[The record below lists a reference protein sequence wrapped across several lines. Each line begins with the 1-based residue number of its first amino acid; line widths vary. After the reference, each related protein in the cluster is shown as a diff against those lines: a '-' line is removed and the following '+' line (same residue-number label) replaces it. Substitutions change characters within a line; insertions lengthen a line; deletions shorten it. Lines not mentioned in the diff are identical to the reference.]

1 MNNKLLKSW
10 GNIEVENTSTNSTTS
25 NKPNHLDI
33 GNLNSY
39 GDCCLPLQKV
49 STIDKNPLINET
61 ILNYQINHGFY
72 LYGTPGKSNVTI
84 GGAVASDTHGKDNT
98 WGGSFYKN
106 VKKLYLSIYDEEI
119 EISKEKDPELFN
131 ATIGGYGL
139 TGTIKNVELYKS
151 DVNISET
158 YKTFVDTGIGIDNLL
173 NSFNVKD
180 KEFWVGWI
188 NLLDKSFP
196 WVTKKSVSTNTK
208 TKRET
213 KKNELEINTSFPFI
227 GKNLFKSLNLVNKI
241 YFQVNKFSN
250 TKNISFY
257 NTFFPLGFFTDTR
270 NISKKRKIIQVQFS
284 LPSPKAHLL
293 EPLLNKLINKQT
305 PILCSIKRLSK
316 QDSLNNLSFYQ
327 DGWTVA
333 VDFSYFEFNKT
344 EIEKFY
350 EELAKCGGKIYL
362 AKDSTLDEK
371 NFKLMYPEFAE
382 WEKVVKFADPKNLY
396 QSNLSKRLGLKK
408 W

>member
-1 MNNKLLKSW
+1 MNNNPIKSW
-10 GNIEVENTSTNSTTS
+10 GNIEAVNTATK
-25 NKPNHLDI
+25 NKPSDVQSQLDI

-39 GDCCLPLQKV
+39 GDCCLPLQKI
-49 STIDKNPLINET
+49 STIDKYPLVNQT
-61 ILNYQINHGFY
+61 VMNYQLNHGFY

-84 GGAVASDTHGKDNT
+84 AGAVASDTHGKDNS

-106 VKKLYLSIYDEEI
+106 VKKLYLSIYDDVI
-119 EISKEKDPELFN
+119 EVSKEKDSELFN

-139 TGTIKNVELYKS
+139 TGTIKNIELYKNDLS
-151 DVNISET
+151 ISET
-158 YKTFVDTGIGIDNLL
+158 YRTFIETGNGVDNLL
-173 NSFNVKD
+173 NSFSEKE

-196 WVTKKSVSTNTK
+196 WVTKRSVSTNTK
-208 TKRET
+208 MNEVF
-213 KKNELEINTSFPFI
+213 KKNEFEINTSFSFI
-227 GKNLFKSLNLVNKI
+227 GKNLFRSLNLINKI
-241 YFQVNKFSN
+241 YFQVNKFSG
-250 TKNISFY
+250 TKNISYY

-284 LPSPKAHLL
+284 IPTSAAHLL
-293 EPLLNKLINKQT
+293 EHLLIKLINKQT
-305 PILCSIKRLSK
+305 PILCSIKRLAK
-316 QDSLNNLSFYQ
+316 QDSLKNLSFYQ
-327 DGWTVA
+327 DGWTIA
-333 VDFSYFEFNKT
+333 VDFSYFKFNKT

-371 NFKLMYPEFAE
+371 NFKSMYPEFAE
-382 WEKVVKFADPKNLY
+382 WEKVVKLADPKNFY
-396 QSNLSKRLGLKK
+396 QSILSKRLGLKK

>member
-10 GNIEVENTSTNSTTS
+10 GNIKVEYTSNN

-49 STIDKNPLINET
+49 STILKNPLVNET
-61 ILNYQINHGFY
+61 IFNYQINHGFY

-84 GGAVASDTHGKDNT
+84 GGAVASDTHGKDNS

-106 VKKLYLSIYDEEI
+106 VKKLYLSIYGDEI
-119 EISKEKDPELFN
+119 ELSKEKDPELFI

-139 TGTIKNVELYKS
+139 TGTIKNIKLYKN
-151 DVNISET
+151 DINISET
-158 YKTFVDTGIGIDNLL
+158 YRTFIETGFGIDNLL
-173 NSFNVKD
+173 NSFNAKD
-180 KEFWVGWI
+180 KEFWIGWI

-196 WVTKKSVSTNTK
+196 WVTKRSVSTNTK
-208 TKRET
+208 IKGVAE
-213 KKNELEINTSFPFI
+213 KNQLDINASLPFI
-227 GKNLFKSLNLVNKI
+227 GRNLFRSLNLVNKV
-241 YFQVNKFSN
+241 YFQINKFSN

-257 NTFFPLGFFTDTR
+257 NTFFPLGFFSDTR
-270 NISKKRKIIQVQFS
+270 NISKKRRIIQVQFS
-284 LPSPKAHLL
+284 LPSSKAHLL
-293 EPLLNKLINKQT
+293 EPLLIKLIYKQT
-305 PILCSIKRLSK
+305 PILCSLKRFSK

-327 DGWTVA
+327 DGWSIA

-344 EIEKFY
+344 EIKNFY

-371 NFKLMYPEFAE
+371 NFKSMYPEFAE
-382 WEKVVKFADPKNLY
+382 WEKVVRSADPKNLY

>member
-1 MNNKLLKSW
+1 MNNKSLKSW
-10 GNIEVENTSTNSTTS
+10 GNIEIENTSTS
-25 NKPNHLDI
+25 NISDGKPNQLDI

-39 GDCCLPLQKV
+39 GDCCLPIQKV
-49 STIDKNPLINET
+49 STVDKSPLVNET
-61 ILNYQINHGFY
+61 VFNYQINQGYY
-72 LYGTPGKSNVTI
+72 LFGTPGKSNVTI
-84 GGAVASDTHGKDNT
+84 GGAVASDTHGKDNS

-106 VKKLYLSIYDEEI
+106 VKKLYLSIYGDEI
-119 EISKEKDPELFN
+119 EISNEKDSELFK

-139 TGTIKNVELYKS
+139 TGSIKNIELYKN
-151 DVNISET
+151 DINISET
-158 YKTFVDTGIGIDNLL
+158 YKTFIETGLGIDNLL
-173 NSFNVKD
+173 NSFSARD
-180 KEFWVGWI
+180 REFWVGWI

-196 WVTKKSVSTNTK
+196 WVTKRSVSTK
-208 TKRET
+208 TKINRAAQ
-213 KKNELEINTSFPFI
+213 KNELEINTRYPFI
-227 GKNLFKSLNLVNKI
+227 GKNLFSSLNVVNKI

-284 LPSPKAHLL
+284 LPSSEAHLL
-293 EPLLNKLINKQT
+293 EPLLTKLINKQT

-316 QDSLNNLSFYQ
+316 QDFLNNLSFYQ

-344 EIEKFY
+344 EIKKFY

-382 WEKVVKFADPKNLY
+382 WEKVVKSADPKNLY
-396 QSNLSKRLGLKK
+396 QSNLSWRLGLKK

>member
-10 GNIEVENTSTNSTTS
+10 GNIEVENTSTN

-49 STIDKNPLINET
+49 SRIDKNPLVNET
-61 ILNYQINHGFY
+61 IFNYQINHGFY

-84 GGAVASDTHGKDNT
+84 GGAVASDTHGKDNS

-106 VKKLYLSIYDEEI
+106 VKKLYLSIYDDEI
-119 EISKEKDPELFN
+119 EISKEKDSELFN

-139 TGTIKNVELYKS
+139 TGTIKNIELYKN
-151 DVNISET
+151 DVNISGT
-158 YKTFVDTGIGIDNLL
+158 YKTFVETGIGIDNLL
-173 NSFNVKD
+173 NSFNVND
-180 KEFWVGWI
+180 REFWVGWI

-196 WVTKKSVSTNTK
+196 WVTKKSISTDTK
-208 TKRET
+208 INGATQ
-213 KKNELEINTSFPFI
+213 KNEIEINTSFPFI

-316 QDSLNNLSFYQ
+316 QDSLNKLSFYQ

-350 EELAKCGGKIYL
+350 VELAKCGGKIYL